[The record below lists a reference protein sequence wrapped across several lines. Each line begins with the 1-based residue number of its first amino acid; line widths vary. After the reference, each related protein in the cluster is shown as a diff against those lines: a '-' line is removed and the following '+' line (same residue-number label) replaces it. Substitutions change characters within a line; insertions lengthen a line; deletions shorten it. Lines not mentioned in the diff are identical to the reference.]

1 MYDEEVSS
9 NGSVEIMMRCS
20 APLSVFVVSRC
31 LIAISKTSGL
41 STNSLREDEFEQYT
55 PVGKELYEEVV

>member
-41 STNSLREDEFEQYT
+41 SNSLREDEFEQYT

>member
-20 APLSVFVVSRC
+20 APLSVFVVSRR

-41 STNSLREDEFEQYT
+41 SNSLREDEFEQYT

>member
-20 APLSVFVVSRC
+20 APLSVFVVSHR

-41 STNSLREDEFEQYT
+41 SNSLREDEFEQYT
-55 PVGKELYEEVV
+55 PVEKELYEEVV

>member
-20 APLSVFVVSRC
+20 APLSVFVVSRR
-31 LIAISKTSGL
+31 LIAIGKTSGL
-41 STNSLREDEFEQYT
+41 SN
-55 PVGKELYEEVV
+55 